1 MLRKLG
7 GVGGV
12 VGILAMLVGIALVAE
27 ANLQIAAGIALVIA
41 GVGLLARGLIKS
53 VLAAMGMGG
62 LF

>member
-7 GVGGV
+7 GVSGI
-12 VGILAMLVGIALVAE
+12 VGILAMLLGIALVAE

-41 GVGLLARGLIKS
+41 GLGLLARGMIKGLMS
-53 VLAAMGMGG
+53 AMGMGG

>member
-7 GVGGV
+7 GVSGV
-12 VGILAMLVGIALVAE
+12 VGILAMLLGIALVAE

-41 GVGLLARGLIKS
+41 GLGLLARGMIKGLMS
-53 VLAAMGMGG
+53 AMGMGG